1 VCEYDRRRATARQH
15 GGPLLSEQVPT
26 LVRALQTE
34 ARTPRAGQGK
44 GVPKSWF
51 EFLIA
56 RWELLPDDLR
66 QQMQAYNQLE
76 RTAEVQAHRSL
87 IIKIKSLETALKTS
101 ARRYGWKGEGS

>member
-1 VCEYDRRRATARQH
+1 M
-15 GGPLLSEQVPT
+15 
-26 LVRALQTE
+26 
-34 ARTPRAGQGK
+34 
-44 GVPKSWF
+44 PKSWF